1 MSEQR
6 TEKSASSQ
14 PHVPPADPSFF
25 RIVESI
31 AVPALIWTGHLRNP
45 LDEKAEPDLELAKY
59 QIGLLEVLEKKTKG
73 NLEKDE
79 EDFLGNMLHSVRL
92 AYVRA
97 TEAEAAQP
105 PATESSDAGEKSESE
120 KSEGEKNDQ
129 Q

>member
-6 TEKSASSQ
+6 TEKGASSQ
-14 PHVPPADPSFF
+14 PHVPPPEPSFF

-45 LDEKAEPDLELAKY
+45 LDDKAEPDFELAKY

-79 EDFLGNMLHSVRL
+79 EDFLGNMLHSARV

-97 TEAEAAQP
+97 TDAQAAASATGTASSTAPTATNEKKAEQ
-105 PATESSDAGEKSESE
+105 
-120 KSEGEKNDQ
+120 
-129 Q
+129 